1 MLDFRA
7 LRDSVSKRVRTSRQ
21 SLYEAM
27 LTKKAIKYLLILACL
42 SFSIQAKAT
51 SVLER
56 NLVECTISTYG
67 AFEEIALKSVTLED
81 GDLNTF
87 HSYTLDHLS
96 GDLNAYETDILGAHE
111 QVRDRIFTSA
121 NANNDGL
128 YPDMGRDY
136 QLITEFDHSELIV
149 FLLYA
154 GVNQYGFETYEIE
167 LDGYGPV
174 FDLVFDRFHRIL
186 DRSDHYEAYDRPLCV
201 THFNLDDFV
210 Q

>member
-1 MLDFRA
+1 MLDFSA
-7 LRDSVSKRVRTSRQ
+7 LKTKPSINNLSAAQLVKKVTKSLLVLTFMGYSV
-21 SLYEAM
+21 
-27 LTKKAIKYLLILACL
+27 
-42 SFSIQAKAT
+42 QAQAT

-56 NLVECTISTYG
+56 NLVECTISTLG
-67 AFEEIALKSVTLED
+67 VFEELALKSVTLED

-96 GDLNAYETDILGAHE
+96 GDLNGYETDILGAHE

-121 NANNDGL
+121 NANSDGL
-128 YPDMGRDY
+128 YPDAGQDY
-136 QLITEFDHSELIV
+136 QLITEFDRSELIV

-154 GVNQYGFETYEIE
+154 GVNQYGYETYEIE

-174 FDLVFDRFHRIL
+174 FDLVYERFHRIL

-210 Q
+210 QY